1 MKACRVNKCVSPP
14 HGVPQEERKERFAR
28 MLEMTDMT
36 RFTEPVAKGLSQ
48 GDRLILPNFGTVETC
63 QRAARTGSNLQTGA
77 V

>member
-1 MKACRVNKCVSPP
+1 
-14 HGVPQEERKERFAR
+14 
-28 MLEMTDMT
+28 MT